1 MKKLIFTLVLLPLMT
16 LAQKNISGTFSPAQD
31 YTFAFLY
38 KATPDGA
45 NYVNKAELDSLGNF
59 SIPMDATAESGI
71 YKIVY
76 AIPPEENNFDL
87 IYSGKEDVN
96 FTFSLQ
102 DGVKFTE
109 SSENKLWNSYLN
121 SMEMVNQTIS
131 NYFTKGGTDKTGFSS
146 IFKTLKETQ
155 LSYEELSKN
164 NLVKTFITSNKPY
177 IPSNYEDISQYSK
190 NIKAN
195 FFNNIDFKNE
205 LLRSSSFI
213 RDRVSGFVFG
223 LSASTENK
231 TYIEHVDIVANAIK
245 DYSAKIQEPLFE
257 LLWQEFKR
265 RENHD
270 LANYISDNYL
280 LSLAKTNENK
290 ILEQQ
295 LTSYK
300 NTSIGAIAP
309 DFEIQTAPQSLK
321 LSELKGDKYYV
332 LIFWSSGCGHCLKE
346 LPKVKSLMSA
356 TSGTKVIAYG
366 LENEAMAWSEEIKKY
381 PDFVHGIG
389 MGKWENPL
397 VQTFAIA
404 ATPTYFVLDSSKK
417 IIAKPYD
424 FESLE
429 KFFTS
434 KK

>member
-1 MKKLIFTLVLLPLMT
+1 MKKFIFILFFLPLIT
-16 LAQKNISGTFSPAQD
+16 VAQNTISGTFSPSSD
-31 YTFAFLY
+31 YTYAFLY

-45 NYVNKAELDSLGNF
+45 NYVNRAELDSLGNF
-59 SIPMDATAESGI
+59 KIPMEANAEPGI

-87 IYSGKEDVN
+87 VYNGKENVN
-96 FTFSLQ
+96 FTFSLE
-102 DGVKFTE
+102 DGVEFTE
-109 SSENKLWNSYLN
+109 SSENKLWASYLN
-121 SMEMVNQTIS
+121 SLQMVNQTIS
-131 NYFTKGGTDKTGFSS
+131 NYFTKGDEDKAGFAS

-155 LSYEELSKN
+155 TSYEELAKEK
-164 NLVKTFITSNKPY
+164 LVKTFITSNKPY
-177 IPSNYEDISQYSK
+177 IPSAYEDITSYSK
-190 NIKAN
+190 NLKSN
-195 FFNNIDFKNE
+195 FFENIDFEND

-223 LSASTENK
+223 LSASTKNE
-231 TYIEHVDIVANAIK
+231 TYIEYVDIVANAIK
-245 DYSAKIQEPLFE
+245 DNDPKIQGPILE

-270 LANYISDNYL
+270 LANYISEKYL
-280 LSLAKTNENK
+280 LNLAKINENK

-300 NTSIGAIAP
+300 NTSIGAIVP
-309 DFEIQTAPQSLK
+309 DFEIQTSPQSLK

-346 LPKVKSLMSA
+346 LPKVKDLIQ
-356 TSGTKVIAYG
+356 TISGTKVIAYG
-366 LENEAMAWSEEIKKY
+366 LENDSVNWSKEIKNY
-381 PDFVHGIG
+381 PDFIHGIG
-389 MGKWENPL
+389 LGKWENPL

-404 ATPTYFVLDSSKK
+404 ATPTYFVLDANKK

-424 FESLE
+424 FEGLE
-429 KFFTS
+429 KFFS
-434 KK
+434 KE